1 MCTVGLWWV
10 GAIAAAVQ
18 SEVSTFSEQ
27 RAASVS
33 SLTRC
38 GLLRYALL
46 FWSAN
51 CPGKPRACCVQ
62 GPNGFHR
69 RRTYEKWRVFKWG
82 RFVQLLSDSGCAVIF
97 CAERSLVVVT
107 FYAKLYAHGESLMWN
122 QSKQAHKERVS
133 QARVLRVKFTC
144 CVFYT
149 NGCYMHLHIYI
160 YRYIWIYKNIYIY
173 IPVRVY
179 CFTRWQALFTVYLYI
194 CVNMWWK
201 IYLIDISE

>member
-1 MCTVGLWWV
+1 MQEGTLQMLHVHS
-10 GAIAAAVQ
+10 GAKDSTSRLAEFSVMGGCNCGCSATVQ

-27 RAASVS
+27 LFHRLRAASVS

-38 GLLRYALL
+38 WLLRCTLL

-51 CPGKPRACCVQ
+51 CPGKSRACCVQ

-69 RRTYEKWRVFKWG
+69 RRTYERWRVFKWG

-97 CAERSLVVVT
+97 CAERSLVVVA

-160 YRYIWIYKNIYIY
+160 DINI
-173 IPVRVY
+173 
-179 CFTRWQALFTVYLYI
+179 
-194 CVNMWWK
+194 
-201 IYLIDISE
+201 